1 MPVASLGK
9 ARDRAILARREQRI
23 HEGGAEIELE
33 DLRAVEPVLA
43 VVAAEDHPR
52 VVPLAYR
59 VEAFGGIRRH
69 EIVERAG
76 AVRGELPV
84 LVTVVVQYLVLETQ
98 GRVIRRLGHRELL

>member
-43 VVAAEDHPR
+43 VVAAEDHSR

-59 VEAFGGIRRH
+59 VEALRVIRRH
-69 EIVERAG
+69 EIVQRAG

-84 LVTVVVQYLVLETQ
+84 LVAGV
-98 GRVIRRLGHRELL
+98 GRNLGVDAPSRVSRRL